1 MKSRIKKG
9 VRHNMDT
16 DGAQQLLVPGGLLY
30 NPRSGLAEVL
40 AGGFLFP
47 ILRWTARRFLLQL
60 IGLPLCSV
68 GSGALL

>member
-1 MKSRIKKG
+1 MKSRIKKS

-16 DGAQQLLVPGGLLY
+16 DKAQQLLVPSGLLY

-40 AGGFLFP
+40 AGGLFP